1 MHTPSTNHD
10 PVSLVS
16 WHTLTIDNV
25 IKHLDTDIQNGLS
38 DAEAIRRLAA
48 NGRNE
53 LTAGERVSPWKIF
66 LAQFQNVLML
76 ILIAGIGLSAVLGH
90 TIEAITI
97 GVIVLFSTILGFL
110 QEYRAERAMDAL
122 RVMAAPTAT
131 VIRNGEER
139 EIEAALLV
147 QGDIILLKAGDRVP
161 ADARLI
167 ESINLRTEEAPL
179 TGESMPVGKSTDVIA
194 DEQAAAG
201 DRLNMTFAGTAATYG
216 RGTAVVTD
224 IGMQTEFGR
233 IAGLL
238 QTLEE
243 QRTPLQENLEKLG
256 KSLAIAAGVI
266 VLLIAGL
273 GIARGEPVLEMVV
286 FGIALAVAVVP
297 EALPAVVTISLAL
310 GVQRMV
316 KRHALIRRLPAVE
329 TLGGTSVICTDK
341 TGTLTKDEMTVR
353 RILTA
358 DGITDVSGDG
368 YEPTGSFTRG
378 NGEKEIDAAME
389 DLLRAAVLSS
399 DAHLTEQ
406 EKMWDIKGDPTE
418 GAMVV
423 AAAKA
428 GLHKHELDK
437 EYPRIDE
444 IPFTS
449 EAKCMTTIHTTPNDH
464 TIACAKGAPEVMLER
479 CTHERTAEGDRVL
492 TAERRAEI
500 LAEAGRMANNAL
512 RVLAVASKKNVTRAQ
527 AEEGLTFLGLFG
539 MIDPPRTEAKEAI
552 RTCRAAG
559 IRPVMITGD
568 HPITAL
574 AIARELGLAS
584 KDDAAMTGKDVDRM
598 DEQAF
603 MHAVLTTSVFA
614 RVSPVHK
621 LRIVTALQSKGAVVA
636 MTGDGVN
643 DAPALKKSDIGIA
656 MGITG
661 TDVSKEAADM
671 MLTDDNFASIVA
683 AIEEGRII
691 FNNIR
696 KYLMY
701 LISSN
706 IAEIG
711 IMTVSSAMG
720 LPLPLSAVQILYI
733 NLATDG
739 LPALALAVDP
749 PEGDLMNRPPRDPRS
764 GIFTRPVLFLVL
776 VSALWAIIINTG
788 LFLWLLGN
796 GADEN
801 AARTSVFVL
810 LTLTEFFKAYNC
822 RSDRTSLIRKPF
834 ANKWLNIAVL
844 WEALLLGVILSIPIL
859 RTAFGL
865 TTLAWNDLV
874 PLTLLAATIIPV
886 FEIAKWMV
894 RRGWIG
900 RAE

>member
-1 MHTPSTNHD
+1 MTPLTPPHADIS
-10 PVSLVS
+10 PIL
-16 WHTLTIDNV
+16 WHTLAATDV
-25 IKHLDTDIQNGLS
+25 LKRLDADTQNGLS
-38 DAEAIRRLAA
+38 DAEATRRLAA

-53 LTAGERVSPWKIF
+53 LTAGKRISPWKIF
-66 LAQFQNVLML
+66 LAQFQNILML

-90 TIEAITI
+90 TIEAVTI

-139 EIEAALLV
+139 EIAAALLV

-179 TGESMPVGKSTDVIA
+179 TGESLPVSKSTDIIA

-201 DRLNMTFAGTAATYG
+201 DRLNITFAGTAVTYG
-216 RGTAVVTD
+216 RGTAIVTD
-224 IGMQTEFGR
+224 TGMQTQFGR

-238 QTLEE
+238 QTLDE
-243 QRTPLQENLEKLG
+243 QRTPLQENLKKLG

-266 VLLIAGL
+266 VLLITGL
-273 GIARGEPVLEMVV
+273 GIARGEPVLEMII

-316 KRHALIRRLPAVE
+316 KRHALIRRLLAVE

-378 NGEKEIDAAME
+378 NSEKEIDTVMK

-406 EKMWDIKGDPTE
+406 KTMWDIKGDPTE

-444 IPFTS
+444 VPFTS

-479 CTHERTAEGDRVL
+479 CTHERTVDGDRAL

-500 LAEAGRMANNAL
+500 LAEAGRMAHNAL

-539 MIDPPRTEAKEAI
+539 MIDPPRTEAKDAI

-574 AIARELGLAS
+574 AIARELGLAGN
-584 KDDAAMTGKDVDRM
+584 DDAAMTGKEVDM
-598 DEQAF
+598 LDEQAF
-603 MHAVLTTSVFA
+603 MHAVMTTSVFA

-643 DAPALKKSDIGIA
+643 DAPALKKADIGIA

-671 MLTDDNFASIVA
+671 ILTDDNFASIVA
-683 AIEEGRII
+683 AIEEGRGI
-691 FNNIR
+691 FSNIK

-701 LISSN
+701 MLTGNLGEVGLIV
-706 IAEIG
+706 IASLFGFPI
-711 IMTVSSAMG
+711 
-720 LPLPLSAVQILYI
+720 PLSAVQILYI
-733 NLATDG
+733 NLATGG
-739 LPALALAVDP
+739 LPALALAIDP
-749 PEGDLMNRPPRDPRS
+749 PERDLMSRPPRLQRS
-764 GIFTRPVLFLVL
+764 GIFTRPVLALMLTGGLWSMLVNLAIFLWALYSGRSLTEAMTMTFVSLVL
-776 VSALWAIIINTG
+776 IH
-788 LFLWLLGN
+788 
-796 GADEN
+796 
-801 AARTSVFVL
+801 
-810 LTLTEFFKAYNC
+810 FFKAYSF
-822 RSDRTSLIRKPF
+822 RSDRQSIFTNPF
-834 ANKWLNIAVL
+834 ANRWLNIAIIWEIVL
-844 WEALLLGVILSIPIL
+844 LALILAIPFL
-859 RTAFGL
+859 RTAFGIEL
-865 TTLAWNDLV
+865 LAWRDVLPLV
-874 PLTLLAATIIPV
+874 LMAATIIPILEMV
-886 FEIAKWMV
+886 KWMI
-894 RRGWIG
+894 RRGWLG
-900 RAE
+900 NAD